1 MSRPRAWSLLAPD
14 THFCALDRR
23 LYNRLQLEITDTF
36 GRLFVGDQLN
46 EQLVPHGS
54 TLKLRVYD
62 PSGSGG
68 NADYPF
74 ASRAQFVKV
83 LTSLRKGARGIFCE
97 APADAQRHAAAQLQ
111 SLCRGGGQRLMPGA
125 RAWNLLLCMTDETGE
140 VLVLCG
146 RAGPHTP
153 RLAEAIGG
161 MRGASLL
168 GQQPLQE
175 AQTEAAKRAEVRQLK
190 EHSAAMEAALVQ
202 GAAAGAHAPDAVKLI
217 ELAAKRGCEPERVLL
232 PRLEI
237 LAGRLATAGLREEAK
252 AFIRSRLELTK
263 HEVRPEVI
271 GGVIGGARCNS
282 PALAMPMQPITRTL
296 TPITSTTNHIALTI
310 TI

>member
-1 MSRPRAWSLLAPD
+1 MSRPRAWSLLAHHELLCP
-14 THFCALDRR
+14 TRR
-23 LYNRLQLEITDTF
+23 LYNSLQLEITDTF

-74 ASRAQFVKV
+74 ASRAQFVEV

-111 SLCRGGGQRLMPGA
+111 SLCRGGRQRLMPGA

-202 GAAAGAHAPDAVKLI
+202 GAAAGAHAPDAAKLI

-237 LAGRLATAGLREEAK
+237 LAGRLATAGLREEAE

>member
-1 MSRPRAWSLLAPD
+1 LCP
-14 THFCALDRR
+14 TRR
-23 LYNRLQLEITDTF
+23 LYNSLQLEITDTF

-111 SLCRGGGQRLMPGA
+111 SLCRGGRQRLMPGA
-125 RAWNLLLCMTDETGE
+125 RAWNLLKTDETGE

-202 GAAAGAHAPDAVKLI
+202 GAAAGTHAPDAAKLI

-237 LAGRLATAGLREEAK
+237 LAGRLATAGLREEAE

>member
-1 MSRPRAWSLLAPD
+1 LCP
-14 THFCALDRR
+14 TRR
-23 LYNRLQLEITDTF
+23 LYNSLQLEITDTF

-111 SLCRGGGQRLMPGA
+111 SLCRGGRQRLMPGA
-125 RAWNLLLCMTDETGE
+125 RAWNLLKTDETGE

-202 GAAAGAHAPDAVKLI
+202 GAAAGTHAPDAAKLI

-237 LAGRLATAGLREEAK
+237 LAGRLATAGLREEAE

-271 GGVIGGARCNS
+271 GGALGGARCNS

>member
-1 MSRPRAWSLLAPD
+1 LCP
-14 THFCALDRR
+14 TRR
-23 LYNRLQLEITDTF
+23 LYNSLQLEITDTF

-153 RLAEAIGG
+153 RLAEAVGG
-161 MRGASLL
+161 MRGASVS

-202 GAAAGAHAPDAVKLI
+202 GAAAGRACSR
-217 ELAAKRGCEPERVLL
+217 RGEADRARREARV
-232 PRLEI
+232 R
-237 LAGRLATAGLREEAK
+237 AGARLATSARDA
-252 AFIRSRLELTK
+252 
-263 HEVRPEVI
+263 
-271 GGVIGGARCNS
+271 GGATGHGR
-282 PALAMPMQPITRTL
+282 AARGG
-296 TPITSTTNHIALTI
+296 
-310 TI
+310 

>member
-1 MSRPRAWSLLAPD
+1 LCP
-14 THFCALDRR
+14 TRR
-23 LYNRLQLEITDTF
+23 LYNSLQLEITDTF

-111 SLCRGGGQRLMPGA
+111 SLCRGGRQRLMPGA
-125 RAWNLLLCMTDETGE
+125 RAWNLLKTDETGE

-202 GAAAGAHAPDAVKLI
+202 GAAAGTHAPDAAKLI

-237 LAGRLATAGLREEAK
+237 LAGRLATAGLREEAE

-271 GGVIGGARCNS
+271 GGALGGARCNS

-296 TPITSTTNHIALTI
+296 TPITSTTTTRPRPALRRPRPARRRHRPRHRRR
-310 TI
+310 

>member
-1 MSRPRAWSLLAPD
+1 MCP
-14 THFCALDRR
+14 TRR
-23 LYNRLQLEITDTF
+23 LYNSLQLEITDTF

-83 LTSLRKGARGIFCE
+83 LTSLREGARGIFCE

-125 RAWNLLLCMTDETGE
+125 RAWNLLKTDETGE

-202 GAAAGAHAPDAVKLI
+202 GAAAGTHAPDAAIKLI

-237 LAGRLATAGLREEAK
+237 LAGRLATAGLREEAE

-263 HEVRPEVI
+263 HEVRPE
-271 GGVIGGARCNS
+271 VIGGARCNS